1 MLHKFVGAVTG
12 ASRAA
17 GESREAAAAAAA
29 GAAAATATAAAV
41 AEATAAATLTE
52 VAGIMTHMAK
62 EHLGSLVTHPG
73 HVIVG
78 MYYLAKRH
86 QVSI

>member
-1 MLHKFVGAVTG
+1 MCSVTG

-17 GESREAAAAAAA
+17 GDSPEAAAAAAA
-29 GAAAATATAAAV
+29 TAV

-62 EHLGSLVTHPG
+62 EHLGNLVTHPG

-86 QVSI
+86 QVGHRTRLCYM

>member
-1 MLHKFVGAVTG
+1 MCSATG

-17 GESREAAAAAAA
+17 GDSPEAAAAAAA
-29 GAAAATATAAAV
+29 GAAAATAV

-62 EHLGSLVTHPG
+62 EHLGNLVTHPG

-86 QVSI
+86 PVRRN